1 MIFNITFLFIKSS
14 VYSKMCDLLFFKV
27 SHFQYL
33 NIRAGFYVL
42 PLISLVTVKY
52 FSIFCNF
59 YVVKNILNIFLLL
72 FFIYHHLKFSL
83 ICLWLNKHI
92 FPNTKY
98 LNELVIKLKFSKR
111 VIMIINV
118 RYVLL
123 NFVPNFALYLHYFQ
137 N

>member
-1 MIFNITFLFIKSS
+1 M
-14 VYSKMCDLLFFKV
+14 
-27 SHFQYL
+27 
-33 NIRAGFYVL
+33 L
-42 PLISLVTVKY
+42 PLIWLVTVKY
-52 FSIFCNF
+52 FSILRNF
-59 YVVKNILNIFLLL
+59 YVVENISNISLLL
-72 FFIYHHLKFSL
+72 FCIYHHLKFSL

-111 VIMIINV
+111 VTMIINV

-137 N
+137 NKILIILIPCPPPPPKNLKIISNVFCYKQNKSLFDKIF